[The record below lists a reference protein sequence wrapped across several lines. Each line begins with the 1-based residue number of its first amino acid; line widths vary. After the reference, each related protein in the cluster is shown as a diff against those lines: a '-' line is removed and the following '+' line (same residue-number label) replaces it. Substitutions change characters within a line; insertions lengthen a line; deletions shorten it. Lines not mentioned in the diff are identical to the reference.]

1 LQLHYPLNPA
11 TGAEDQTQL
20 PWTNG
25 VPQTGQEG
33 SYPPFALCTEPMYE
47 IVNALVQA
55 GIVPSSSD
63 PYQLTRA
70 IRGGQLDFAVATGA
84 PDAIV
89 ATIGLSHTALRA
101 GLPFTVTVPGGVA
114 NSTTTPTLT
123 ITGPG
128 GAGPVTGTITKL
140 TGAPV
145 AIGDLPPNAFLTLRS
160 DGVRFR
166 LLSVVLASD
175 VLPLI
180 EPWVQSGVGNFF
192 SASGATTYTGVLT
205 PALTALAPGMRVWG
219 FFGNGNA
226 TTSPTL
232 DLGTGPLPIQ
242 KQGGGAPAI
251 GDVFRFVPFILNQ
264 AGTAWVINGF
274 VASDIVTQG
283 SIIGRSQV
291 FTASGTFNPPAGVTQ
306 VEVELI
312 GGGAAGGASSNST
325 AGGGILGNPGGGGAG
340 GGYCY
345 GRINLTSSGGVPV
358 TIGAGGLATA
368 NAGGGNGGLSSF
380 SSYCSAGGGFGGP
393 FGSGTIAFGGTGGT
407 ATGGLLNLQGGQ
419 GGASGTNSTTVTNNN
434 LYVIFARGGQAP
446 RGLGSIDLCNTGG
459 AGTGYGNGGSG
470 ASGGSGLAGGNGAP
484 GICIVRW

>member
-1 LQLHYPLNPA
+1 MQLHYPLNPA

-47 IVNALVQA
+47 IVNVLVQA

-70 IRGGQLDFAVATGA
+70 IRGGQLDFAVATGT

-89 ATIGLSHTALRA
+89 ATIGLAHLALKA

-114 NSTTTPTLT
+114 NATTTPALT

-128 GAGPVTGTITKL
+128 GVGPVTGTITKL

-180 EPWVQSGVGNFF
+180 EPWVQGGVGNFF
-192 SASGATTYTGVLT
+192 SASGAGTYTGVLT

-226 TTSPTL
+226 MTSPTL

-242 KQGGGAPAI
+242 KQGGGAPAS

-274 VASDIVTQG
+274 VASDIAVSA
-283 SIIGRSQV
+283 SIPGREQYFYSSGA
-291 FTASGTFNPPAGVTQ
+291 FTVPAGVTQ
-306 VEVELI
+306 VEVELQSA
-312 GGGAAGGASSNST
+312 GGAGGASGDGSS
-325 AGGGILGNPGGGGAG
+325 GGITGNMGAG
-340 GGYCY
+340 GG
-345 GRINLTSSGGVPV
+345 GGVRGIKRITGLTSGQVIPV
-358 TIGAGGLATA
+358 TLGVAGVGVAGATGTS
-368 NAGGGNGGLSSF
+368 AGTSSF
-380 SSYCSAGGGFGGP
+380 GSYLSC
-393 FGSGTIAFGGTGGT
+393 TGGTGGIWGANT
-407 ATGGLLNLQGGQ
+407 YVSGGAPGVATGADDVIPGGY
-419 GGASGTNSTTVTNNN
+419 GGFSGSNSSTVTISDIYRLYGRGGPAASGVVDASQS
-434 LYVIFARGGQAP
+434 GAP
-446 RGLGSIDLCNTGG
+446 GR
-459 AGTGYGNGGSG
+459 GYGPGGSG
-470 ASGGSGLAGGNGAP
+470 ASGGVNLAGAAGAP
-484 GICIVRW
+484 PRCIVRW

>member
-1 LQLHYPLNPA
+1 MQLHYPLNPA

-47 IVNALVQA
+47 IVNALMQA

-70 IRGGQLDFAVATGA
+70 IRGGQLDFAVATGT

-89 ATIGLSHTALRA
+89 ATIGLAHLALKA

-128 GAGPVTGTITKL
+128 GVSPVTGPIRKT
-140 TGAPV
+140 TGANP

-160 DGVRFR
+160 DGVGFR

-175 VLPLI
+175 VLALI
-180 EPWVQSGVGNFF
+180 QS
-192 SASGATTYTGVLT
+192 S
-205 PALTALAPGMRVWG
+205 
-219 FFGNGNA
+219 
-226 TTSPTL
+226 
-232 DLGTGPLPIQ
+232 
-242 KQGGGAPAI
+242 PAI
-251 GDVFRFVPFILNQ
+251 QSAIGV
-264 AGTAWVINGF
+264 
-274 VASDIVTQG
+274 
-283 SIIGRSQV
+283 IGRSQV
-291 FTASGTFNPPAGVTQ
+291 FTASGTFNPPVGVTQ

-312 GGGAAGGASSNST
+312 GGGGAGGASSNTT

-470 ASGGSGLAGGNGAP
+470 ASGGSGLAGGSGAP

>member
-1 LQLHYPLNPA
+1 MQLHYPLNPT
-11 TGAEDQTQL
+11 TGVEDQTQL

-47 IVNALVQA
+47 IVNVLVQA
-55 GIVPSSSD
+55 GIIPSSSD

-70 IRGGQLDFAVATGA
+70 IRGGQLDFAVATGTL
-84 PDAIV
+84 DAIV
-89 ATIGLSHTALRA
+89 ATVGLAHLALRA

-128 GAGPVTGTITKL
+128 GAGPVTGPIRKT
-140 TGAPV
+140 TGANV
-145 AIGDLPPNAFLTLRS
+145 AIGDLPPNAFLTFRS
-160 DGVRFR
+160 DGVGFR

-175 VLPLI
+175 VLALI
-180 EPWVQSGVGNFF
+180 QS
-192 SASGATTYTGVLT
+192 S
-205 PALTALAPGMRVWG
+205 
-219 FFGNGNA
+219 
-226 TTSPTL
+226 
-232 DLGTGPLPIQ
+232 
-242 KQGGGAPAI
+242 PAI
-251 GDVFRFVPFILNQ
+251 QSAIGV
-264 AGTAWVINGF
+264 
-274 VASDIVTQG
+274 
-283 SIIGRSQV
+283 IGRSQV

-312 GGGAAGGASSNST
+312 GGGAAGGASSNTT
-325 AGGGILGNPGGGGAG
+325 AGGGILGNPGGGGGG

-393 FGSGTIAFGGTGGT
+393 FGSGTIAFGGAGGA
-407 ATGGLLNLQGGQ
+407 ATGGLLNLPGGQ
-419 GGASGTNSTTVTNNN
+419 GGASGTNSSTVTNSN

-459 AGTGYGNGGSG
+459 AGVGYGNGGSG